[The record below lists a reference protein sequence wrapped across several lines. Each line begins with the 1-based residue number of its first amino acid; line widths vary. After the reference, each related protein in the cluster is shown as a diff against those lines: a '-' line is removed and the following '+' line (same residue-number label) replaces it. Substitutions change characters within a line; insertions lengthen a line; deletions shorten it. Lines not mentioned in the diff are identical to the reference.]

1 MADEFNGFPVECFKF
16 YRELE
21 KNNSKQWFEQHRA
34 DYEEHVL
41 GPARRFVTAMGDKL
55 ARLCPGIH
63 AEPMVDRSIFRIY
76 RDVRFSSDKR
86 PFKTNLALWFWEGSG
101 KRMESSGFYLH
112 LEPASIMLG
121 VGMYIFPK
129 EFLKEYRD
137 SVVHPRYG
145 QQLARAVQGALKKG
159 DYELWGE
166 FYKKVPRGYP
176 ADHKNAE
183 LLLFNGLWAG
193 VSSKVPKEAYSPA
206 FVDYCYKSFAD
217 LHPVHRWL
225 YEMTRRVG

>member
-1 MADEFNGFPVECFKF
+1 
-16 YRELE
+16 
-21 KNNSKQWFEQHRA
+21 
-34 DYEEHVL
+34 
-41 GPARRFVTAMGDKL
+41 
-55 ARLCPGIH
+55 
-63 AEPMVDRSIFRIY
+63 
-76 RDVRFSSDKR
+76 
-86 PFKTNLALWFWEGSG
+86 
-101 KRMESSGFYLH
+101 
-112 LEPASIMLG
+112 MLG